1 MSKPKGLGRGLDA
14 LLGTSEESSRE
25 TLLTLPVCRIRPGKY
40 QPRTRMDQQALAELA
55 ASIRSQG
62 LMQPLLVRPVDR
74 DRYELIAGERRWRA
88 AQMAGLEEVP
98 ALVRDVPDEAALAL
112 SLIENIQRENLN
124 PMEEAAGLQRLVDEF
139 NMTHEQAADAVGRSR
154 SATTNLLRL
163 LRLAKQVQEM
173 VMEGALEMG
182 HARALLPLD
191 AVRQIEAA
199 HRIAARGLSVRETE
213 TLVQSL
219 LRGRPGPAR
228 PKKADRDL
236 VRLEEDLSGSL
247 GTTVEIRPSKRGSG
261 KLIVHYSS
269 LDHLEELLK
278 KLR

>member
-14 LLGTSEESSRE
+14 LLGTDQTAPRES
-25 TLLTLPVCRIRPGKY
+25 LLTLPVGRIRPGKY

-98 ALVRDVPDEAALAL
+98 ALVREVPDEAALAL
-112 SLIENIQRENLN
+112 SLIENIQREDLN

-139 NMTHEQAADAVGRSR
+139 KMTHEQAADAVGRSR

-163 LRLAKQVQEM
+163 LKLAKQVQEM

-182 HARALLPLD
+182 HARALL
-191 AVRQIEAA
+191 AVDPARQIEAA
-199 HRIAARGLSVRETE
+199 HRIAARHLSVRETE
-213 TLVQSL
+213 ALVQNM
-219 LRGRPGPAR
+219 LRGRPGAQR
-228 PKKADRDL
+228 PKKIDRDL
-236 VRLEEDLSGSL
+236 ARLEEELSGSL

-261 KLIVHYSS
+261 KLLVHYSS
-269 LDHLEELLK
+269 LDHLEQLLK